1 MKRNPVLVVLW
12 KNKVG
17 MCSRSSAI
25 RGIFTAAGSIGIG
38 KPSSFVLALSL
49 LFWNCANHGER
60 AIPPSGQ
67 ALCRHWSKFLASV
80 KIILI
85 MGYTN
90 SCQVRSRVLST
101 IRRYHH
107 PIFMCQDTEALWGSM
122 MCPRTH
128 FQSTF
133 SAKLWCVR
141 LWPDLNGSRHTGWSE
156 HITFSGC
163 LFLGHLRFSISPFKY

>member
-25 RGIFTAAGSIGIG
+25 RGIFTAVGSIGIG

-80 KIILI
+80 KILLI

-90 SCQVRSRVLST
+90 SSHVRSRVLST
-101 IRRYHH
+101 IGRYHH
-107 PIFMCQDTEALWGSM
+107 PRFHVSGHRGPVRLNDVSPDALPVHVLSKALVCAALAWSEWLEAHGM
-122 MCPRTH
+122 KRTH
-128 FQSTF
+128 YLFRLFISRASAFLIFTF
-133 SAKLWCVR
+133 
-141 LWPDLNGSRHTGWSE
+141 
-156 HITFSGC
+156 
-163 LFLGHLRFSISPFKY
+163 